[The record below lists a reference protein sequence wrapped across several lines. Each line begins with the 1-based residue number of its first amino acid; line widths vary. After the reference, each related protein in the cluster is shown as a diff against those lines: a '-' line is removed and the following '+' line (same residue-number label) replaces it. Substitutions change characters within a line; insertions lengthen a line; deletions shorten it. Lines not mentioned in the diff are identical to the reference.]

1 MKCCKKIIHIATI
14 TAILSLIVT
23 VLPISPVLAASED
36 ITLDPD
42 SGEIDERIDIEGEDF
57 EESWYNSPTDYYDY
71 EVDIYFSSQEADE
84 GDEIDDE
91 VENYER
97 VKSGANIDDD
107 GQFDTYFYVPDELT
121 DGEDDEV
128 VYGGTYYVYITYDDD
143 DEIVAVAE
151 FTVIAAEIELYPDE
165 GSVGTE
171 VEITGIDFADSED
184 ITIEFDD
191 YDLDIESGDDETD
204 NDGEFECTVIIPE
217 ATAGEHTITVIDDSD
232 KLAEAYFTVE
242 PEIIVSTDR
251 TALGDSITVSGTG
264 FGGELDYI
272 VYLDN
277 DEVFDDETDE
287 YGSFVSEFIVP
298 ALNAGTYDL
307 ETRDDDD
314 NSAEAVF
321 SIDEFIVIIS
331 PTNGHAGTEVTVSG
345 TGFIPNRSVII
356 VFNNDYVANNSIDSS
371 GSLNTSFIV
380 PNLPAGNYLVK
391 VSDGTS
397 TEEVTFTIGTTASI
411 SSESGYVGA
420 ELTLSGT
427 GFTAG
432 RTVTVSYDSE
442 QVATIGVNHDGTF
455 SVAFSIPASVS
466 GAHII
471 IATDGT
477 NTEQLAFSM
486 ESIPPSTSYLQLPLM
501 DSKLKGWRF
510 DWCGDAAD
518 LSKEV
523 TDKSLPV
530 TYTLQ
535 IATSQNFSENS
546 IQLEITGLT
555 ESEYILAAEER
566 LESVNKDTPYYWRVK
581 ATDGASNETEWTD
594 TGTFY
599 VGFTFELPG
608 WALYTLIGVAG
619 MLLFLIGYLIGH
631 WRGKRVFYYPG
642 Y

>member
-1 MKCCKKIIHIATI
+1 MKEISKLLRIAAVAI
-14 TAILSLIVT
+14 ILSLLIVAIP
-23 VLPISPVLAASED
+23 VSPTLAAAED
-36 ITLDPD
+36 ISLDPD
-42 SGEIDERIDIEGEDF
+42 EGEIDERINIEGDDF
-57 EESWYNSPTDYYDY
+57 EESYTLDTVDYDS

-84 GDEIDDE
+84 GDEIGDE

-97 VKSGANIDDD
+97 VKSGANVDED
-107 GQFDTYFYVPDELT
+107 GQFDTYFSVPDELT

-128 VYGGTYYVYITYDDD
+128 VYGGTYYIYVTYYDD

-151 FTVIAAEIELYPDE
+151 FKVIAADIELSPDE
-165 GSVGTE
+165 GPVDTE

-184 ITIEFDD
+184 ITVEFDGD
-191 YDLDIESGDDETD
+191 DLDIEGGDDETD
-204 NDGEFECTVIIPE
+204 NDGEFECTVIIPK

-232 KLAEAYFTVE
+232 ILAEAYFTVE

-264 FGGELDYI
+264 FGEEVDYV
-272 VYLDN
+272 VYFDN

-287 YGSFVSEFIVP
+287 YGSFVSDFIVP
-298 ALNAGTYDL
+298 ALNADTYDI
-307 ETRDDDD
+307 EIQDDDD

-321 SIDEFIVIIS
+321 SIDKFIVNIS

-345 TGFIPNRSVII
+345 IGFIPNKSVSIA
-356 VFNNDYVANNSIDSS
+356 FNNDYVTNNSTGSS
-371 GSLNTSFIV
+371 GTLNASFIV
-380 PNLPAGNYLVK
+380 PDLAAGNYLVK
-391 VSDGTS
+391 VSDGT
-397 TEEVTFTIGTTASI
+397 TTDEVTFTIDTTASI

-420 ELTLSGT
+420 ELTFSGT
-427 GFTAG
+427 GFTVG
-432 RTVTVSYDSE
+432 RTVTVSYDDE
-442 QVATIGVNHDGTF
+442 QVATIGVNPDGTF
-455 SVAFSIPASVS
+455 SVAFSIPPSVS
-466 GAHII
+466 GAHTII
-471 IATDGT
+471 VTDGT
-477 NTEQLAFSM
+477 NTEERAFSM
-486 ESIPPSTSYLQLPLM
+486 EATPPSLLYPKLPLM

-510 DWCGDAAD
+510 DWCGDATD

-523 TDKSLPV
+523 TDESLPV

-535 IATSQNFSENS
+535 IATSQNFSEDT
-546 IQLEITGLT
+546 IQLERTGLT

-566 LESVNKDTPYYWRVK
+566 LESISKDTPYYWRVK
-581 ATDGASNETEWTD
+581 ATDSASNDSEWTG

-599 VGFTFELPG
+599 IGFTFELPG

-631 WRGKRVFYYPG
+631 WRGRRLLYYPE